1 LPRRVKVFAATAA
14 VVIVVGALG
23 VAGWLAS
30 RAVFFVGTNG
40 SGLVTVYRGVPWDLP
55 AGIHLYE
62 SWYVSGVPA
71 SDMTAGQRERL
82 LDHRL
87 RSRDDVR
94 DLISEL
100 ELGQLDR

>member
-1 LPRRVKVFAATAA
+1 
-14 VVIVVGALG
+14 LG

-30 RAVFFVGTNG
+30 RAVFFVGTNDAG
-40 SGLVTVYRGVPWDLP
+40 MVTVYRGVPWDLP
-55 AGIHLYE
+55 AGIRLYE
-62 SWYVSGVPA
+62 SWFVSGVPA

-87 RSRDDVR
+87 RSRDDVS
-94 DLISEL
+94 DLVRAI